1 MEQMRSIVLSDRMHM
16 TKIWIRDCLRVRL
29 AASLRH
35 LSPSRGEKELSRR
48 RTIIPP
54 VNDDERFLRAF
65 GNRLRGERARRG
77 MSRKLLADHAGISE
91 RYVTQIESGKG
102 NVSMLILRQIASALR
117 LPLARR

>member
-1 MEQMRSIVLSDRMHM
+1 M
-16 TKIWIRDCLRVRL
+16 
-29 AASLRH
+29 
-35 LSPSRGEKELSRR
+35 KE
-48 RTIIPP
+48 
-54 VNDDERFLRAF
+54 DERFLRAF
-65 GNRLRGERARRG
+65 GDRLRGERARRG